1 MQYPNLKDY
10 IAVLDGVLPHSV
22 CDKILEEYANSGEWG
37 DTLVGSNGIGDVRKD
52 IRSATTIPM
61 SADFVIDRN
70 AELRR
75 ELDSD
80 VFAGASKAI
89 QEYNKRFERSEI
101 EQDSG
106 YELLRYETGQF
117 YTQHVD
123 SFKARPRAVSCSFA
137 LNDDYE
143 GGEFGFFDRELVI
156 KAPKGGAV
164 LFPSGFMYPHEIMP
178 VTKGTRYSIIT
189 WFI

>member
-10 IAVLDGVLPHSV
+10 IIVLDDVLPHSV
-22 CDKILEEYANSGEWG
+22 CDKILEEYANSGEWQQTEIRSG
-37 DTLVGSNGIGDVRKD
+37 IDTN
-52 IRSATTIPM
+52 IRSATTIQM
-61 SADFVIDRN
+61 SQDFVIAKN

-75 ELDSD
+75 EIDSD
-80 VFAGASKAI
+80 VFAGAAKAI
-89 QEYNKRFERSEI
+89 HKYNAKFEHCKI
-101 EQDSG
+101 EEDSG

-123 SFKARPRAVSCSFA
+123 SFKACPRAVSCSFA

-164 LFPSGFMYPHEIMP
+164 LFPSNFMYPHEIMP
-178 VTKGTRYSIIT
+178 VTNGTRYSIIT

>member
-10 IAVLDGVLPHSV
+10 IIVLEDVLPHSV
-22 CDKILEEYANSGEWG
+22 CDKILEEYAGSGEWQQ
-37 DTLVGSNGIGDVRKD
+37 TVVGKGDVRED
-52 IRSATTIPM
+52 IRSATTILM
-61 SADFVIDRN
+61 SEPHVIARN

-75 ELDSD
+75 EIDSD

-89 QEYNKRFERSEI
+89 QEYNAMFDRCSI
-101 EQDSG
+101 EEDSG

-143 GGEFGFFDRELVI
+143 GGEFGFFDREITI

-164 LFPSGFMYPHEIMP
+164 LFPSNFMYPHEILP
-178 VTKGTRYSIIT
+178 VTSGTRYSIIT

>member
-1 MQYPNLKDY
+1 MQYANIKDY
-10 IAVLDGVLPHSV
+10 IITLENVLTPNLCDAV
-22 CDKILEEYANSGEWG
+22 LEEYANSGEWQQTEIANG
-37 DTLVGSNGIGDVRKD
+37 VDTN
-52 IRSATTIPM
+52 IRSATTIQM
-61 SADFVIDRN
+61 SQNFVIARN
-70 AELRR
+70 AETRR
-75 ELDSD
+75 KLDAYI
-80 VFAGASKAI
+80 FASVGDAI
-89 QEYNKRFERSEI
+89 RRYNENFDLCHI
-101 EQDSG
+101 EEDSG

-117 YTQHVD
+117 YTQHTD

-143 GGEFGFFDRELVI
+143 GGEFGFFDRELII

-164 LFPSGFMYPHEIMP
+164 LFPSNFMYPHEIMP

>member
-10 IAVLDGVLPHSV
+10 IIVLDDVLPHSV
-22 CDKILEEYANSGEWG
+22 CDKILEEYSNSGEWQQTEIASG
-37 DTLVGSNGIGDVRKD
+37 VDTN
-52 IRSATTIPM
+52 IRSATTIQI
-61 SADFVIDRN
+61 SKDFVVARN
-70 AELRR
+70 ADIRR
-75 ELDSD
+75 EIDSD
-80 VFAGASKAI
+80 VFAAASKAI
-89 QEYNKRFERSEI
+89 QAYNEKFNHGRI
-101 EQDSG
+101 EEDSG

-117 YTQHVD
+117 YTQHTD

-143 GGEFGFFDRELVI
+143 GGEFGFFDREIVV

-164 LFPSGFMYPHEIMP
+164 LFPSNFMYPHEIMP

>member
-10 IAVLDGVLPHSV
+10 IIVLDDVLPHSV
-22 CDKILEEYANSGEWG
+22 CDKILDEYANSGEWQQ
-37 DTLVGSNGIGDVRKD
+37 TVVGKGDVRKD
-52 IRSATTIPM
+52 IRSATTVLM
-61 SADFVIDRN
+61 SEPHVIARN

-75 ELDSD
+75 EIDSD

-89 QEYNKRFERSEI
+89 QEYNEKFNHGRI
-101 EQDSG
+101 EEDSG

-143 GGEFGFFDRELVI
+143 GGEFGFFDRELVV

-164 LFPSGFMYPHEIMP
+164 LFPSNFMYPHEIMP
-178 VTKGTRYSIIT
+178 VVKGIRYSIIT

>member
-1 MQYPNLKDY
+1 MKYPNLKDY
-10 IAVLDGVLPHSV
+10 IIVLDDVLPHSV
-22 CDKILEEYANSGEWG
+22 CDKILEEYAETDEWQQTVVSGGEER
-37 DTLVGSNGIGDVRKD
+37 LD
-52 IRSATTIPM
+52 IRSATTIQM
-61 SADFVIDRN
+61 SADFVVARN

-75 ELDSD
+75 EIDSD

-89 QEYNKRFERSEI
+89 QAYNANFEHGRI
-101 EQDSG
+101 EEDSG

-137 LNDDYE
+137 LNGDYE
-143 GGEFGFFDRELVI
+143 GGEFGFFDKEITV

-164 LFPSGFMYPHEIMP
+164 LFPSNFMYPHEILP
-178 VTKGTRYSIIT
+178 VTIGTRYSIIT

>member
-1 MQYPNLKDY
+1 MKYPDLKDY
-10 IAVLDGVLPHSV
+10 IIVLEDVLPHSV
-22 CDKILEEYANSGEWG
+22 CDKILEEYVEADEWQQTEVAEG
-37 DTLVGSNGIGDVRKD
+37 VNTD
-52 IRSATTIPM
+52 IRSAMTIQM
-61 SADFVIDRN
+61 SADFVLAKN
-70 AELRR
+70 LELRK

-80 VFAGASKAI
+80 VFVGAAKAI
-89 QEYNKRFERSEI
+89 QAYNKNFEHSSI
-101 EQDSG
+101 EEDSG

-164 LFPSGFMYPHEIMP
+164 LFPSSFMYPHEIIP
-178 VTKGTRYSIIT
+178 VTQGTRYSIIT